1 MKDGFMLSNLG
12 ADTVN
17 RETVLKNRYFG
28 DKKTATDLLFTPLK
42 IMYWETIPSRYNKGK
57 YLLMAQVA
65 HIDKTTNEPVYS
77 ILTTESNLLVKALK
91 EHSYTEEGHAYT
103 KIVRTKDG
111 KMLFTSLNKPEL
123 KKIEAI
129 ESPGGERQEKK
140 EGLATPEEPFTKD
153 KKERED

>member
-12 ADTVN
+12 EDAVN
-17 RETVLKNRYFG
+17 KPTVLKNRYFG
-28 DKKTATDLLFTPLK
+28 DKKSATDLLFTPLK
-42 IMYWETIPSRYNKGK
+42 IMYWENIPSRYNKGK
-57 YLLMAQVA
+57 DLLMAQVA
-65 HIDKTTNEPVYS
+65 HIDKTTKEPVYS

-111 KMLFTSLNKPEL
+111 KMMFTSLNKPEL
-123 KKIEAI
+123 KKVEAI

-140 EGLATPEEPFTKD
+140 EELTTPEEPFTED